1 MILTEII
8 NRRQIQKAAKLIEM
22 GELVVFPT
30 ETVYGIGANA
40 YNEDAVKMI
49 FLVKK
54 RPINNPL
61 IVHVDTVKKIKEL
74 SEYIPKSAIM
84 LIKKFSP
91 GPLTYVLKKSIKIS
105 RFVSGNLD
113 TVAIRIPA
121 NKTALRLIKA
131 SKVPIVAPSANISKR
146 PSSTNFEMALKELNG
161 LVRGIIKTEENKEFN
176 IGIESTVIGFDLKDN
191 VLILR
196 PGAITKK
203 MIENELQG
211 KYTVNYAETKIEL
224 EKSPGN
230 IIEHYKPKI
239 PVYLFKS
246 QDNIRRYL
254 NKDTKILI
262 TKDTLKAY
270 LFNFLWDKKNITV
283 FNTLEEY
290 AQNLYKELVNSENNY
305 KQILSE
311 FLKDEELGYSINNR
325 IKKASSNKFINKK

>member
-1 MILTEII
+1 MISTEII
-8 NRRQIQKAAKLIEM
+8 SSNQIQKAAKLIKM
-22 GELVVFPT
+22 GELVIFPT

-54 RPINNPL
+54 RPIENPL

-74 SEYIPKSAIM
+74 SEYIPKSALM

-105 RFVSGNLD
+105 RFISGNLD

-121 NKTALRLIKA
+121 NKIALNLIKA
-131 SKVPIVAPSANISKR
+131 SKVPIAAPSANISKR
-146 PSSTNFEMALKELNG
+146 PSSTSFEMALKELNG
-161 LVRGIIKTEENKEFN
+161 LVRGIIKTENKDFN

-203 MIENELQG
+203 MLEKELKG

-262 TKDTLKAY
+262 TKPTLKSY
-270 LFNFLWDKKNITV
+270 LFNFLWDKKNIKV

-290 AQNLYKELVNSENNY
+290 AQNLYKELVNSESSY

-311 FLKDEELGYSINNR
+311 FVKDEGLGYSINNR
-325 IKKASSNKFINKK
+325 IKKASSNRFI

>member
-1 MILTEII
+1 MISTQII
-8 NRRQIQKAAKLIEM
+8 RSNQIHKAAKLIKT

-30 ETVYGIGANA
+30 ETVYGIGADA

-74 SEYIPKSAIM
+74 SEHIPKSALM

-91 GPLTYVLKKSIKIS
+91 GPLTYVLKKSPKIS
-105 RFVSGNLD
+105 KFVSGNLD

-121 NKTALRLIKA
+121 NKIALNLIRA
-131 SKVPIVAPSANISKR
+131 SKVPIVAPSANMSKR

-161 LVRGIIKTEENKEFN
+161 LVKGIIKMAGEKDFN

-196 PGAITKK
+196 PGAITKN
-203 MIENELQG
+203 MIEKELKG
-211 KYTVNYAETKIEL
+211 RYSVNYAETKMEL

-246 QDNIRRYL
+246 QDNIRGYL

-262 TKDTLKAY
+262 TKTTLKSY

-305 KQILSE
+305 KRILSE
-311 FLKDEELGYSINNR
+311 FVKDEELGYSINNR
-325 IKKASSNKFINKK
+325 TKKASLNRFINKN